1 MKKNIVILAFLAMQ
15 QFVLAQTVNVHF
27 KNGQV
32 IEFPSDNI
40 DYVDFSTKGTEPTI
54 TAGDAI
60 DLGLSVLWADSVRH

>member
-40 DYVDFSTKGTEPTI
+40 DYVDFSNYRYRCFVHFSYRK
-54 TAGDAI
+54 
-60 DLGLSVLWADSVRH
+60 